1 MYDNP
6 MFGAMLMQLEGKPA
20 PGTNYQPPHLEPVAD
35 VNRPFAADMGLKY
48 SLRPVPG
55 PTLGIFACYGEL
67 I

>member
-48 SLRPVPG
+48 SWLVPSPSFG
-55 PTLGIFACYGEL
+55 VFACYGEH